1 VLRRQNPRPKLD
13 WVGRAVLATPA
24 RLDHGAGG
32 LYSSSSRKTLSI
44 TVAPPRMAGTITG
57 R

>member
-1 VLRRQNPRPKLD
+1 MLRRQNPRPKLD